1 MPDTRTLLELSEE
14 ELREALRAHTS
25 RHVVFSYNDVRE
37 ELNRRAQNRYQRWI
51 AIGTVV
57 YAVLTIGL
65 LAVAILRP

>member
-1 MPDTRTLLELSEE
+1 MSDNRTLLDLSEE
-14 ELREALRAHTS
+14 ELRDGLRAQSHRVS
-25 RHVVFSYNDVRE
+25 FNYNDVRE